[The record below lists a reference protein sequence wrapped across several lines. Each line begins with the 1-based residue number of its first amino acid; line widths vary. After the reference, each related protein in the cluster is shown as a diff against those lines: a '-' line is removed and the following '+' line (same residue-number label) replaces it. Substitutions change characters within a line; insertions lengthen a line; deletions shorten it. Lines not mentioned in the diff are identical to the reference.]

1 MTVYFA
7 GILAYI
13 VTVRAEKWLYFYKAV
28 FPRSAQGHAYR
39 IKPCKVRCNS
49 FFLRTLIFCFRLSG
63 SEFHSVDLG
72 TEKRFDFDL
81 ETMLKHFTFVLSRF
95 SGVSHDRP
103 SVVSIE
109 TVCHQ
114 GQLQWTDPFGG
125 LRVTFN
131 PRMKVHSDFKLCFT
145 ARHPGVRIY
154 REGMESLTLL
164 SEDVE
169 NVTKT
174 AVCIKSKGEQLPVLY
189 LETQENQTL
198 TQVNYTVL
206 VNGRKRPRHGRTKG
220 EQNGSGRYIQDL
232 TAT

>member
-1 MTVYFA
+1 M
-7 GILAYI
+7 LAYI
-13 VTVRAEKWLYFYKAV
+13 VAVRAEKWPYFYNAV
-28 FPRSAQGHAYR
+28 FARFVQGHAYR
-39 IKPCKVRCNS
+39 IKLCKVRCKSVSTNS
-49 FFLRTLIFCFRLSG
+49 YLCLYFRLNGSG
-63 SEFHSVDLG
+63 FHSGDLD
-72 TEKRFDFDL
+72 TEKKFDCNL
-81 ETMLKHFTFVLSRF
+81 ETMLKHFACVLPRF

-154 REGMESLTLL
+154 REGLESLTLL
-164 SEDVE
+164 SEDGE

-174 AVCIKSKGEQLPVLY
+174 AICLKSKGEQLPVLY

-198 TQVNYTVL
+198 TQVNYTVF

-220 EQNGSGRYIQDL
+220 EHWPGYPQDP
-232 TAT
+232 TAA

>member
-1 MTVYFA
+1 MNF
-7 GILAYI
+7 IL
-13 VTVRAEKWLYFYKAV
+13 E
-28 FPRSAQGHAYR
+28 
-39 IKPCKVRCNS
+39 
-49 FFLRTLIFCFRLSG
+49 
-63 SEFHSVDLG
+63 DLD
-72 TEKRFDFDL
+72 TEKKFDCDL
-81 ETMLKHFTFVLSRF
+81 ETMLKHFACALFRF

-131 PRMKVHSDFKLCFT
+131 PRMKVHLDFKLCFT

-154 REGMESLTLL
+154 REGLESLTLL
-164 SEDVE
+164 SEDGE

-174 AVCIKSKGEQLPVLY
+174 AICLKSKREQLPVLY

-220 EQNGSGRYIQDL
+220 EQNGYARDIQDL
-232 TAT
+232 TAA